1 MKFLQVARLDD
12 SDEYV
17 YSVAARTDE
26 LAVTG
31 SFVFSFAEEDPAG
44 LSGKQAQAFRN
55 GFLGLDSFG
64 WATVVR
70 VVEISDAQ
78 YAEAI
83 ERLAR
88 HFVEQYGAPSI
99 GAALPVAR
107 QEVEYASGLC
117 EHPAGTMLTV
127 ERQAENG
134 EIHESFKRVQPRQ
147 NQVADWQGNSGEVRI
162 WDMFPEA
169 DSKH

>member
-88 HFVEQYGAPSI
+88 HFVELFD
-99 GAALPVAR
+99 AALPVAR

-134 EIHESFKRVQPRQ
+134 GRQ
-147 NQVADWQGNSGEVRI
+147 QALSAGRRQAKCMGRLR
-162 WDMFPEA
+162 
-169 DSKH
+169 